1 MTVSLVEYD
10 SRHRPFSEGVPIS
23 TLMRTSETGSAG
35 AEFCGPENSRQK
47 SLRKESAMRVSLRFA
62 RRRPVR
68 SGFTLIEVL
77 LVLAILGVIA
87 AMVVPNLLGTQDRA
101 NIKASSISIKGFEE
115 AVKLYAVD
123 HDGQFPE
130 GNGDSVIQMLMS
142 PEQTDDS
149 ATPRAPVS
157 GKDSAR
163 RLEESVAV
171 RVPGVGQSPIDH
183 WQARDLVGRSGS
195 AGRHG

>member
-1 MTVSLVEYD
+1 
-10 SRHRPFSEGVPIS
+10 
-23 TLMRTSETGSAG
+23 
-35 AEFCGPENSRQK
+35 
-47 SLRKESAMRVSLRFA
+47 MRVSLRFA

-149 ATPRAPVS
+149 ATPRAPYLEKTPLDAWKNPLRYEYPAS
-157 GKDSAR
+157 GNH
-163 RLEESVAV
+163 
-171 RVPGVGQSPIDH
+171 QSTTGKPAI
-183 WQARDLVGRSGS
+183 WS
-195 AGRHG
+195 AGPDRQDDTGDDINNWSQI